1 MFLSSTPTP
10 PLPSPSTHTLIT
22 HQNKLSILKDNLDS
36 GVALDK
42 DQLDAVTKIEQVS
55 TQLELVKELQK
66 QFTTMSA
73 DVSHITI
80 A

>member
-1 MFLSSTPTP
+1 MFLSSTPPP
-10 PLPSPSTHTLIT
+10 PLPSPSPHTLIP

>member
-1 MFLSSTPTP
+1 
-10 PLPSPSTHTLIT
+10 
-22 HQNKLSILKDNLDS
+22 LDS
-36 GVALDK
+36 GVRLDK

-73 DVSHITI
+73 DVSHMTI
-80 A
+80 V

>member
-1 MFLSSTPTP
+1 MSP
-10 PLPSPSTHTLIT
+10 PHTHTHTLIT